1 MKEPKATTVNQNH
14 DQLLKKIGRKLAR
27 KRKELGYKNSDA
39 FAYDKELNRSQY
51 GKYEAGSQNLRFSSL
66 VKIINA
72 LGLTMEEFFTEG
84 LDAKIEQKKNIV
96 R

>member
-1 MKEPKATTVNQNH
+1 MAKQGGNNINQNPN
-14 DQLLKKIGRKLAR
+14 QLLKKIGKKLAR
-27 KRKELGYKNSDA
+27 RRKELGYKNSDT

-72 LGLTMEEFFTEG
+72 LGTTVEDFFSEG
-84 LDAKIEQKKNIV
+84 LD
-96 R
+96 

>member
-1 MKEPKATTVNQNH
+1 MAKQGGNNINQNPN
-14 DQLLKKIGRKLAR
+14 QLLKKIGNKLAR
-27 KRKELGYKNSDA
+27 KRKELGYKNSDT

-72 LGLTMEEFFTEG
+72 QGTTVEDFFSEG
-84 LDAKIEQKKNIV
+84 LD
-96 R
+96 

>member
-1 MKEPKATTVNQNH
+1 MIGEFYSMAKQGGNNINQNPN
-14 DQLLKKIGRKLAR
+14 QLLKKIGKKLAR
-27 KRKELGYKNSDA
+27 RRKELGYKNSDT

-72 LGLTMEEFFTEG
+72 LGTTVEDFFSEG
-84 LDAKIEQKKNIV
+84 LD
-96 R
+96 